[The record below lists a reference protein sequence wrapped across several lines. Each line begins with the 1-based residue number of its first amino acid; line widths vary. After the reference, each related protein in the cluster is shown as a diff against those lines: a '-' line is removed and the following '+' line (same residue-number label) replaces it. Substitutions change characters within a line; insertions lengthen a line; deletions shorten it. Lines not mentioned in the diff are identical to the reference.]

1 MLLSKG
7 GGGMRNTY
15 TISVEKL
22 LLQRQS
28 FKNKILLKQILHE
41 MTMKVYTGKVQVTV
55 LCEYD
60 FGHSGS
66 MILTNFVK

>member
-1 MLLSKG
+1 
-7 GGGMRNTY
+7 MRNTY

-41 MTMKVYTGKVQVTV
+41 MTMKVYTGKVHVNV

-66 MILTNFVK
+66 IILKNFLK